1 MELLTQAPIQNKEQ
15 LAQWLQGLFP
25 RYEVKTTMHG
35 VVVGDGVATGV
46 LIRDMGG
53 GRAKLIWEFPN
64 IAIKMLLTLSIVLTG
79 ILPGLIVFGLVWLTT
94 KGNVERMT
102 NEVAGALSG
111 GAPGM
116 APGMGMGMA
125 PGMMPA
131 RPTGSTKGFALTM
144 GFLAL
149 CCFGYAGYAHSE
161 YESVR
166 SYSSSYGSYGSYG
179 RYGRYG
185 SYGGGYDSFYYMRRR
200 RWEQRRTLGV
210 AGGLMFGLIALVV
223 GIAGRSKPNT
233 VPMGGPMYPSQ
244 PGMPMQ
250 PGPYPS
256 QPGFGPQPGMPQ
268 QGFASQQG
276 FGGPPSQPGYPH
288 QPSFPPQPG
297 YPSQPGGFPQQGAT
311 GPTVAMEAFPP
322 GAVPGPGAM
331 PPGGQ
336 SGPGPQGWG

>member
-1 MELLTQAPIQNKEQ
+1 MEFLTQAPIQNKEQ

-25 RYEVKTTMHG
+25 RYAVKPTMHG

-53 GRAKLIWEFPN
+53 GRAKLVWEFPN
-64 IAIKMLLTLSIVLTG
+64 IAIKMLLTVSIVLTG
-79 ILPGLIVFGLVWLTT
+79 ILPGLILFGIVWLAT
-94 KGNVERMT
+94 KGDVERMT

-111 GAPGM
+111 GAPAM
-116 APGMGMGMA
+116 APGMGMA

-166 SYSSSYGSYGSYG
+166 PYRSSYGSYG
-179 RYGRYG
+179 YGRYG
-185 SYGGGYDSFYYMRRR
+185 SYSSGYDSFYYMRRR
-200 RWEQRRTLGV
+200 RWEHRRTYGI

-256 QPGFGPQPGMPQ
+256 QPGFGMQPGGFPQ
-268 QGFASQQG
+268 QPGFASQQG
-276 FGGPPSQPGYPH
+276 FGGPPS
-288 QPSFPPQPG
+288 QPG

-331 PPGGQ
+331 PHGGYGQGGQ
-336 SGPGPQGWG
+336 GGPGPQGWG